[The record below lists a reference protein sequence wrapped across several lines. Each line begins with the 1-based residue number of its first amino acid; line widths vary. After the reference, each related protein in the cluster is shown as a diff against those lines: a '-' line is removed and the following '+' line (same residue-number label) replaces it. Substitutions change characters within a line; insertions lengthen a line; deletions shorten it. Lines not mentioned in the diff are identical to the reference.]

1 MKKLTFLTL
10 ILTLCSFFCFAQFVG
25 IGTTDPRAKLDVNGN
40 IRIGDGTQGA
50 GKVLT
55 SDATGRASWQTLS
68 TTSGF
73 GAWGDCSTSNISGYN
88 PITASNGTIQDK
100 FGTSASINGNYAIV
114 GAFNKTIGAN
124 ASQGAAYIYF
134 FNGTNWVEQQMLTA
148 SDGAANDFFGGTVSI
163 NGNYAIVGANY
174 KTVGGNAIQGKA
186 YIFFNNG
193 TSWVQVGTGITAS
206 DGAANDYF
214 GRVSINGNYAIVG
227 AFNKTVGGNTGQG
240 KAYIFFYNGSTWA
253 QVGTGITASD
263 GTAGDQFGVSVSI
276 NGNDAIIGAQNK
288 NINGNFQQGKVY
300 IFHNN
305 SGTWQQVGTGI
316 TAVDGANEDVFGCS
330 VSINGNY
337 ALIGAKFKT
346 LGANTIQGKAYL
358 YYYNGTTWEDQ
369 YLPLP
374 IDGAAFDNFGAN
386 VFINSNYAIVGANT
400 KTSGANTEQGA
411 AYIYRNIA
419 GVWRQF
425 QKVTDPRGAAGD
437 YFGNSVSTDGIR
449 FLIGAQKIQFGRGMV
464 FFGKMEE

>member
-1 MKKLTFLTL
+1 
-10 ILTLCSFFCFAQFVG
+10 
-25 IGTTDPRAKLDVNGN
+25 
-40 IRIGDGTQGA
+40 
-50 GKVLT
+50 
-55 SDATGRASWQTLS
+55 
-68 TTSGF
+68 
-73 GAWGDCSTSNISGYN
+73 
-88 PITASNGTIQDK
+88 
-100 FGTSASINGNYAIV
+100 
-114 GAFNKTIGAN
+114 
-124 ASQGAAYIYF
+124 
-134 FNGTNWVEQQMLTA
+134 MLTA
-148 SDGAANDFFGGTVSI
+148 SDGAANDYFGGTVSI

-305 SGTWQQVGTGI
+305 SGTWQQVGIGI